1 MSIENITDKIN
12 RCIIDDNLLVEKAA
26 KTIQYLYKNR
36 QLNKIY
42 KGIFEIYKK
51 YKLKLF
57 KKSNSIM
64 TIWEQSAG
72 YTEGSSLKNFQQY
85 WGDFMVEIYDISPNY
100 QNLSTDGLNGSCDG
114 ISENCLYEAK
124 SKFNT
129 MKGSMAYEE
138 IKKKLEYAIQ
148 VDKDFK
154 LLILVDKNN
163 KSRKIPLHEGQSLK
177 KIKDIEGY
185 DENRHLWISQ
195 NEVFNHLFHSNSYV
209 IEKYIQK
216 LLKYTNPN

>member
-1 MSIENITDKIN
+1 MSEIDDLERGIDKIS
-12 RCIIDDNLLVEKAA
+12 ITNLSKEESVKIMQNQF
-26 KTIQYLYKNR
+26 KNSKYK
-36 QLNKIY
+36 KIC
-42 KGIFEIYKK
+42 KDIFHIYKK
-51 YKLKLF
+51 YHPKLF

-85 WGDFMVEIYDISPNY
+85 WGDFMEQIYDISPNY
-100 QNLSTDGLNGSCDG
+100 QKLPTDGLNGGCDG
-114 ISENCLYEAK
+114 ISSTCLYEAK

-129 MKGSMAYEE
+129 MKGSQAFNE

-148 VDKDFK
+148 VDKEFK
-154 LLILVDKNN
+154 LLVLVDIN
-163 KSRKIPLHEGQSLK
+163 KPRKIPLHEGQALK

-185 DENRHLWISQ
+185 DENKHLWVSSD
-195 NEVFNHLFHSNSYV
+195 EVFKHLFQSNSNKIKNY
-209 IEKYIQK
+209 IED